1 MSLGDSMSDKVI
13 DLLKTRDFI
22 VPFNL
27 FNNYKKLGMSD
38 FEFIFLVYLINEKDK
53 PFNPILIAKFFS
65 IELHAVLEIISNLQ
79 SKDIIQID
87 SKLENNVRT
96 EFINL
101 DNVYRKLSLLLMDSE
116 VEVET
121 KTIFTFFESEYGR
134 VLSPTEIRLINNWK
148 ETGYKDEMIKEA
160 VKEAVF
166 NGVTSF
172 KYIDKILFNWSQNGV
187 TTGAQM
193 SQKQNS
199 RPQKELF
206 EYDWL
211 NEK

>member
-1 MSLGDSMSDKVI
+1 MSDKVM

-27 FNNYKKLGMSD
+27 FSNYKKINLTD

-53 PFNPILIAKFFS
+53 PFNPLQISKFFN
-65 IELHAVLEIISNLQ
+65 IEQHSVLEVISNLQ
-79 SKDIIQID
+79 AKDIIQID
-87 SKLENNVRT
+87 SKIENRIHS

-101 DNVYRKLSLLLMDSE
+101 DNLYRKLSLLLMDSDI
-116 VEVET
+116 VEDS
-121 KTIFTFFESEYGR
+121 KTIFSFFEKEYGR

-148 ETGYKDEMIKEA
+148 ETGYNDDMIKEA
-160 VKEAVF
+160 VNEAVF

-187 TTGAQM
+187 SSSVDMAK
-193 SQKQNS
+193 KQS
-199 RPQKELF
+199 TRPQKELF

>member
-1 MSLGDSMSDKVI
+1 MSEKVM

-27 FNNYKKLGMSD
+27 FSNYRKINLTD

-53 PFNPILIAKFFS
+53 PFNPLQIAKFFN
-65 IELHAVLEIISNLQ
+65 IEQHSVLEVISNLQ

-87 SKLENNVRT
+87 SKIENKIHS
-96 EFINL
+96 EFINM
-101 DNVYRKLSLLLMDSE
+101 DNLYRKLSLLLMDSE
-116 VEVET
+116 VVEES
-121 KTIFTFFESEYGR
+121 KTIFSFFEREYGR

-148 ETGYKDEMIKEA
+148 EAGYNDEMIKEA
-160 VKEAVF
+160 VNEAVF

-187 TTGAQM
+187 SSSADM
-193 SQKQNS
+193 AKKQSS